1 MGQNIIGLLNPL
13 LAAIFSGAFFF
24 LWFIQKKNRYIL
36 AVSGGYLSF
45 ACGMFV
51 SNVAIEADE
60 TLHVLGTHI
69 FYSIACISLVWSVL
83 CRAEQPA
90 YLWLTLLL
98 AIAAAPLL
106 VWIHGNSEL
115 ANIRIIIANAVYSA
129 ILFVGAWGLWKNRH
143 NHRLDFLLFIMFALM
158 ASQFLIRP
166 AAVLALEGNLPNK
179 EYIDSIYYSTLN
191 VTMAML
197 SLMLA
202 LSLLAVCILDYIN
215 GTLKRRTRSG
225 VRTEDVS
232 DEEKA
237 SRLKQVMETGI
248 HRRPDLS
255 ISMLAEAT
263 EIQEYQ
269 LGRLINQAMG
279 YRNFREFLN
288 SYRLKEVQSAL
299 SSPALDYASITTIAF
314 DSGFNSI
321 PSFNRV
327 FKTELGMAPS
337 QYRNE
342 QIAKRKIERRGENTS
357 HFPK

>member
-13 LAAIFSGAFFF
+13 LAMIFSGVFFS
-24 LWFIQKKNRYIL
+24 LWFMQKKNRYIL
-36 AVSGGYLSF
+36 AISVGYFSF

-51 SNVAIEADE
+51 SNVATEADE

-69 FYSIACISLVWSVL
+69 FYSIACISLVWSVRF
-83 CRAEQPA
+83 RARQPG
-90 YLWLTLLL
+90 YLWLTLSL
-98 AIAAAPLL
+98 AVAVAPLL

-115 ANIRIIIANAVYSA
+115 ANIRIIIANAVYA
-129 ILFVGAWGLWKNRH
+129 VILFVGAMGLWENRR
-143 NHRLDFLLFIMFALM
+143 NHRVDLLLFIMFTLM
-158 ASQFLIRP
+158 ALQFLIRP

-179 EYIDSIYYSTLN
+179 EYADSIYYSTLN

-202 LSLLAVCILDYIN
+202 LSLLAICILDYI
-215 GTLKRRTRSG
+215 TSTHKRKTRSG
-225 VRTEDVS
+225 ARADDVT

-248 HRRPDLS
+248 HRQPDLS
-255 ISMLAEAT
+255 ISMLAKVT

-269 LGRLINQAMG
+269 LGRLINHAMG
-279 YRNFREFLN
+279 YKNFREFLN

-299 SSPALDYASITTIAF
+299 SSPALDCVPITTIAF

-327 FKTELGMAPS
+327 FKTQFGMAPS

-342 QIAKRKIERRGENTS
+342 QIAKRKMERGDQNTS
-357 HFPK
+357 HFSK